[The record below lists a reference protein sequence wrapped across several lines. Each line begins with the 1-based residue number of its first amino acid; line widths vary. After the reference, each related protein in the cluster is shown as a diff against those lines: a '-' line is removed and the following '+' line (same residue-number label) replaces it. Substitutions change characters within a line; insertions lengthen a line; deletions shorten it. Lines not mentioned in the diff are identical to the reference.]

1 MDVVA
6 VLCTWIEAT
15 TTSKTSASDVEESM
29 SNLKYAIVEE
39 EIVAATVDS
48 VAAEKHPKPFVVSSG
63 PSRSGDTLTRRVEAA
78 LDADFANGS
87 MPA

>member
-1 MDVVA
+1 
-6 VLCTWIEAT
+6 
-15 TTSKTSASDVEESM
+15 M

-39 EIVAATVDS
+39 EVVVDTTP
-48 VAAEKHPKPFVVSSG
+48 AKPYLVSRENKLEGSL
-63 PSRSGDTLTRRVEAA
+63 SRRVEAA

>member
-1 MDVVA
+1 
-6 VLCTWIEAT
+6 
-15 TTSKTSASDVEESM
+15 M

-39 EIVAATVDS
+39 EMITSTVDS
-48 VAAEKHPKPFVVSSG
+48 VTDEKQPKPFVVSQG
-63 PSRSGDTLTRRVEAA
+63 RKHPGGTLTRRVEAA

>member
-1 MDVVA
+1 MDVIA
-6 VLCTWIEAT
+6 VVWTWIEAT
-15 TTSKTSASDVEESM
+15 TTKTSASDVEESM

-39 EIVAATVDS
+39 EMETASGNAAAV
-48 VAAEKHPKPFVVSSG
+48 ENRRKPFMVIEG
-63 PSRSGDTLTRRVEAA
+63 QKRSGDTLTRRVEAA